1 MYVGEI
7 YFYWFSSLIIA
18 VLLNLLLFIDLQ
30 IKNIHICA
38 YGKMKVNLYN
48 LQMKM

>member
-18 VLLNLLLFIDLQ
+18 VLLNLSLFIDLQ

-38 YGKMKVNLYN
+38 YGKMKVNLY